1 MQNLVSDFF
10 IYNSTGRIISGDQD
24 LNEYSNLAKQIDA
37 KRNALFFELIEN
49 NTVLILGCSVRVE
62 QVGGREERIVCIGIY
77 SDFHGHEEKVIKEFY
92 ERVTVEINDIQKFEY
107 RLIGLWEEN
116 DLKNCGNLQDIDI
129 NENITKYIYGKLVAN
144 EKVSIKSR
152 DSLVAV
158 LIINSI
164 FLKLKSFLKYDFKFT
179 TSQYPFETD
188 ISISPI
194 EPNPDFELDE
204 PYMNWKEPPVYDEY
218 YRIISEVFQEISTE
232 IKNDMQL
239 KDRDSLSFYA
249 KNSAFKLC
257 RTKVLNVFSTS
268 QSMNKLFDLYKRDR
282 YVLKESFKERSNQ
295 IQSMTIENEL
305 TVVDII
311 EICSQHSVS
320 NYPFLDYS
328 PSEDASLKSLYFKIS
343 RDKKSKKKLDIR
355 LLDNNIFLSYSIKD
369 VISCIYSG
377 KDTELLNN
385 LCKIE
390 FKANDRGKEKFKE
403 FVDSA
408 LSTYQDTQLIELL
421 KFTSNAIKPS
431 PLEGGKIFHDSI
443 RTLLYT
449 KASDFTS
456 KLSSKEAESLDSY
469 FGTDYSAQKRNKRNN
484 KRKRILTFVPY
495 ILFFC
500 FFIAILV
507 FLLMPDNPS
516 GEDLF
521 DSTNKYFT
529 VNTTSGTTP
538 LTVQF
543 TDNTT
548 NATEWKW
555 DIDGDGIIE
564 YTEKDPVHIYNESG
578 IYNVSLTTLDDNN
591 MSLSDTVTVIVQNK
605 TYAEWLDFLNE
616 TILP

>member
-1 MQNLVSDFF
+1 LQNLDSNFF

-24 LNEYSNLAKQIDA
+24 SKEYSNLAKQIDA
-37 KRNALFFELIEN
+37 KRNALYFELKEN

-77 SDFHGHEEKVIKEFY
+77 SDFHGLEDKVIKEFY
-92 ERVTVEINDIQKFEY
+92 ERVTVEIKDIKKFEY
-107 RLIGLWEEN
+107 RLVGLWEEN
-116 DLKNCGNLQDIDI
+116 DLKNIGNLQEIDI

-144 EKVSIKSR
+144 EKVSIKSK

-164 FLKLKSFLKYDFKFT
+164 FLKLQSFLEYDLKFT

-188 ISISPI
+188 ISISSI
-194 EPNPDFELDE
+194 EPNPDFELDG
-204 PYMNWKEPPVYDEY
+204 PDMNWKEPPDYYEY
-218 YRIISEVFQEISTE
+218 YLILSEVFQERSTE

-249 KNSAFKLC
+249 KKSAFKLY
-257 RTKVLNVFSTS
+257 RNKVLNVFSTP
-268 QSMNKLFDLYKRDR
+268 QSMNKLFDLYKRDK
-282 YVLKESFKERSNQ
+282 YVLKESFKERFNQ
-295 IQSMTIENEL
+295 IQSMTIKNEV

-311 EICSQHSVS
+311 EICSQQSVS
-320 NYPFLDYS
+320 NYHS
-328 PSEDASLKSLYFKIS
+328 PSEDPSLKSLFFKIR

-355 LLDNNIFLSYSIKD
+355 LLYNNIFLSYTIEEVIFQIYNEKD
-369 VISCIYSG
+369 V
-377 KDTELLNN
+377 ELLNN
-385 LCKIE
+385 LSRVE
-390 FKANDRGKEKFKE
+390 FKANDREKEKFKE
-403 FVDSA
+403 FVNSA

-421 KFTSNAIKPS
+421 KFISNAIESPPS
-431 PLEGGKIFHDSI
+431 EGGKIFHDSI
-443 RTLLYT
+443 KTLLIT

-456 KLSSKEAESLDSY
+456 KLSTKEAESLDSY
-469 FGTDYSAQKRNKRNN
+469 FGTDYSAQKKNKKNK

-500 FFIAILV
+500 LFIATLV
-507 FLLMPDNPS
+507 FLLMPNNLS

-521 DSTNKYFT
+521 DSTNKCFT

-548 NATEWKW
+548 NATKWKW
-555 DIDGDGIIE
+555 DIDGDGTIE

-578 IYNVSLTTLDDNN
+578 IYNVSLTILDDNN

-605 TYAEWLDFLNE
+605 TNTE
-616 TILP
+616 

>member
-1 MQNLVSDFF
+1 MQNLVSNFF
-10 IYNSTGRIISGDQD
+10 IYNSTGRIISEDQD

-37 KRNALFFELIEN
+37 KRNALYFELMEN

-77 SDFHGHEEKVIKEFY
+77 YDFHGHEYKVIEEFY
-92 ERVTVEINDIQKFEY
+92 ERVTVEIKDIQKFKY

-116 DLKNCGNLQDIDI
+116 DLKNYGNLQEIDI
-129 NENITKYIYGKLVAN
+129 HENITKYIFGKLVAN
-144 EKVSIKSR
+144 EKVSIKSK

-164 FLKLKSFLKYDFKFT
+164 FLKLQSFLKYDFKFT

-194 EPNPDFELDE
+194 EPNPDFELDG
-204 PYMNWKEPPVYDEY
+204 PDMNWKKPPAYDEY
-218 YRIISEVFQEISTE
+218 YLILSEVFQEKSTE

-239 KDRDSLSFYA
+239 KNRDSLSFYV
-249 KNSAFKLC
+249 KNSAFKLY
-257 RTKVLNVFSTS
+257 RTKVLNVFSTP
-268 QSMNKLFDLYKRDR
+268 QSMNKLFDLYKGDKD
-282 YVLKESFKERSNQ
+282 VLKESFKERSNQ
-295 IQSMTIENEL
+295 IQLMTIENEL

-311 EICSQHSVS
+311 EICSQQSVS
-320 NYPFLDYS
+320 IFPFLDHS
-328 PSEDASLKSLYFKIS
+328 HSEDKSIKSLYDKIKS
-343 RDKKSKKKLDIR
+343 DKKLEKNLNIG
-355 LLDNNIFLSYSIKD
+355 LLDNNIFLSYTIED
-369 VISCIYSG
+369 VISCIHRR
-377 KDTELLNN
+377 KDTELLNK
-385 LCKIE
+385 LCRVE
-390 FKANDRGKEKFKE
+390 FKANDREKEKFEE
-403 FVDSA
+403 FVNSA

-421 KFTSNAIKPS
+421 KFISNAVEPPPS
-431 PLEGGKIFHDSI
+431 EGGKIFHDSI
-443 RTLLYT
+443 KTLLYT
-449 KASDFTS
+449 QASDFPS
-456 KLSSKEAESLDSY
+456 KLSTKEAESLDSY
-469 FGTDYSAQKRNKRNN
+469 FGTDYSAQKRNKRNK

-500 FFIAILV
+500 LFIATLV
-507 FLLMPDNPS
+507 FLLMPNNLS

-521 DSTNKYFT
+521 DSTNKCFT
-529 VNTTSGTTP
+529 VNTTSGITP

-548 NATEWKW
+548 NATKWKW

-578 IYNVSLTTLDDNN
+578 IYNVSLTILDDNN
-591 MSLSDTVTVIVQNK
+591 MSLSDTVTVIVKNK
-605 TYAEWLDFLNE
+605 TYAELLDFLNE